1 MIKGENVWN
10 WSSSIHGLC
19 SNKLHHL
26 KQNNRGPLEGWEV
39 SKDNAASTK
48 STWIHRLFTPNWK
61 QFVSTHCKHAFRL
74 LHRNLKLFTKS
85 LQGIIIHH
93 SDFNVKRFNARI
105 TSCCKR
111 KIFFF
116 FMINEKYLQGKK
128 STSNV
133 SYFIF
138 SFISKFSATMLRSLT
153 LSFSHFSS
161 TEYILYAHEFFLKT
175 GLSR

>member
-111 KIFFF
+111 KIFFLF
-116 FMINEKYLQGKK
+116 SLWSMKNISRAKNQPLTFHILFSRLFQNFLQQC
-128 STSNV
+128 
-133 SYFIF
+133 FE
-138 SFISKFSATMLRSLT
+138 A
-153 LSFSHFSS
+153 
-161 TEYILYAHEFFLKT
+161 
-175 GLSR
+175 